1 MSTATVKLRLG
12 AAGLAVATAAAV
24 SPVIAQADSFALA
37 PSLVSSP
44 TVLTWGYD
52 QIDPQLLAMINNAAA
67 PTAAVEVDPTAGP
80 VVTLIQYLVDGIAT
94 GIATIIQGTITIAA
108 TVTYVSL
115 AFTGGVLTT
124 IGNILP
130 GPLGDLS
137 TYFGT
142 ATTNVANDVAQR
154 FNVGPYSTSTA

>member
-24 SPVIAQADSFALA
+24 TPVIAQADPFALT
-37 PSLVSSP
+37 PSLVPST
-44 TVLTWGYD
+44 TVLTWGSAEL
-52 QIDPQLLAMINNAAA
+52 DPQLLALINNTAA
-67 PTAAVEVDPTAGP
+67 PTAAADPTAGP
-80 VVTLIQYLVDGIAT
+80 VVTLIQYLVNGIAT
-94 GIATIIQGTITIAA
+94 GIAAIIQGTVTIAA
-108 TVTYVSL
+108 TITYVSL

-137 TYFGT
+137 SYFGT
-142 ATTNVANDVAQR
+142 AATNVANDVAQR
-154 FNVGPYSTSTA
+154 FNVGPYSTSTL